1 MSFPGFARRLF
12 QNEGAGPLLRKE
24 IIPETITKDDILN
37 ISQESTQ
44 SGIDKYFPQGCRMF
58 FQQKAAPSGWTKVT
72 TYNDCAIRLVN
83 GDLSNRTNGYSFSGC
98 FASGRGTSAVT
109 ISMGT
114 YGATLSSGQMG
125 SHSHGAW
132 HKWASGHDASYDFD
146 EGGGHYTSNTD
157 HGTDALNTGRDDGRD
172 SKYNRGSWQDNV
184 IGWSGNNSGS
194 HSHGTW
200 NNAHSHV
207 TDMNVNYVDTILC
220 ERA

>member
-114 YGATLSSGQMG
+114 YDATLSVGQLAAHG
-125 SHSHGAW
+125 HLYHSPGTMI
-132 HKWASGHDASYDFD
+132 GY
-146 EGGGHYTSNTD
+146 GGGSPYNGASWGEYGNDYGWGTSNT
-157 HGTDALNTGRDDGRD
+157 
-172 SKYNRGSWQDNV
+172 GSNQ
-184 IGWSGNNSGS
+184 G

-200 NNAHSHV
+200 NNAHSHAV
-207 TDMNVNYVDTILC
+207 DLNVNYVDVILC
-220 ERA
+220 ERV

>member
-12 QNEGAGPLLRKE
+12 ENGGTGPLLRKE

-58 FQQKAAPSGWTKVT
+58 FQQEKAPSGWAKVT
-72 TYNDCAIRLVN
+72 TYNDCAIRLVS
-83 GDLSNRTNGYSFSGC
+83 DALSNRTNGYTFSGC
-98 FASGRGTSAVT
+98 FASGRGTNAVQ

-114 YGATLSSGQMG
+114 YDTTLSVGQLAAHG
-125 SHSHGAW
+125 HLYHSPGTMI
-132 HKWASGHDASYDFD
+132 GY
-146 EGGGHYTSNTD
+146 GGGRPYDGVSWGEYGNDYGWGTSNT
-157 HGTDALNTGRDDGRD
+157 
-172 SKYNRGSWQDNV
+172 GSNQ
-184 IGWSGNNSGS
+184 G

-207 TDMNVNYVDTILC
+207 TDMNVNYIDTILC

>member
-1 MSFPGFARRLF
+1 MP
-12 QNEGAGPLLRKE
+12 
-24 IIPETITKDDILN
+24 
-37 ISQESTQ
+37 ISDYSTTADNNTSI
-44 SGIDKYFPQGCRMF
+44 SGINVAERCLPSNINNAIRQLMADLAAYREDVTADIAAAVSSAQTNFDKYFPQGCRMF

-98 FASGRGTSAVT
+98 FASGRGTTAVS

-114 YGATLSSGQMG
+114 YDTTLSEGQLAAHGHSYHSPGTMKGYGGGAPYNGESWGEYGNDNGWRTSGAG
-125 SHSHGAW
+125 SNLGHSH
-132 HKWASGHDASYDFD
+132 D
-146 EGGGHYTSNTD
+146 
-157 HGTDALNTGRDDGRD
+157 
-172 SKYNRGSWQDNV
+172 
-184 IGWSGNNSGS
+184 
-194 HSHGTW
+194 TW

>member
-12 QNEGAGPLLRKE
+12 ENGGAGPLLRKE

-37 ISQESTQ
+37 ISQESAQ

-58 FQQKAAPSGWTKVT
+58 FQQEKAPSGWAKVT
-72 TYNDCAIRLVN
+72 TYNDCAIRLVS
-83 GDLSNRTNGYSFSGC
+83 DALSNRTNGYTFSGC
-98 FASGRGTSAVT
+98 FASGRGTNAVQ

-114 YGATLSSGQMG
+114 YDTTLSVGQLAAHG
-125 SHSHGAW
+125 HSYHSPGTMI
-132 HKWASGHDASYDFD
+132 GY
-146 EGGGHYTSNTD
+146 GGGRPYDGVSWGENGNENGWWTSN
-157 HGTDALNTGRDDGRD
+157 A
-172 SKYNRGSWQDNV
+172 GSNW
-184 IGWSGNNSGS
+184 G
-194 HSHGTW
+194 HAHGTW

>member
-37 ISQESTQ
+37 FSQESTQ
-44 SGIDKYFPQGCRMF
+44 SVIDKYFPQGCRMF
-58 FQQKAAPSGWTKVT
+58 FQQEKAPSGWTKVT
-72 TYNDCAIRLVN
+72 TYNDCAIRLVS
-83 GDLSNRTNGYSFSGC
+83 DALSNRTNGYTFSGC
-98 FASGRGTSAVT
+98 FASGRGTNAVQ

-114 YGATLSSGQMG
+114 YDATLSVGQLAAHAHNFNDHFTGNVGLKQDGDDDG
-125 SHSHGAW
+125 SHYSWRAQSTT
-132 HKWASGHDASYDFD
+132 SG
-146 EGGGHYTSNTD
+146 YTGSNW
-157 HGTDALNTGRDDGRD
+157 G
-172 SKYNRGSWQDNV
+172 
-184 IGWSGNNSGS
+184 

>member
-44 SGIDKYFPQGCRMF
+44 SGIDKYFPQRCRMF
-58 FQQKAAPSGWTKVT
+58 FQQEKAPSGWAKVT
-72 TYNDCAIRLVN
+72 TYNDCAIRLVS
-83 GDLSNRTNGYSFSGC
+83 DALSNRTNGYTFSGC
-98 FASGRGTSAVT
+98 FASGRGTNAVQ

-114 YGATLSSGQMG
+114 YDATLSSLQMP
-125 SHSHGAW
+125 SHTHGLW
-132 HKWASGHDASYDFD
+132 ELFVDA
-146 EGGGHYTSNTD
+146 GGG
-157 HGTDALNTGRDDGRD
+157 GWDAWAVARYGNQNG
-172 SKYNRGSWQDNV
+172 
-184 IGWSGNNSGS
+184 SGNYYGDAVGYSGSGGGGGGS

>member
-12 QNEGAGPLLRKE
+12 QNGGAGPLLRKE

-37 ISQESTQ
+37 ISQESAQ

-58 FQQKAAPSGWTKVT
+58 FQQEKAPSGWAKVT
-72 TYNDCAIRLVN
+72 TYNDCAIRLVS
-83 GDLSNRTNGYSFSGC
+83 DALSNRTNGYTFSGC
-98 FASGRGTSAVT
+98 FASGRGTNAVQ

-114 YGATLSSGQMG
+114 YDATLSVGQLAAHG
-125 SHSHGAW
+125 HSYHSPGTM
-132 HKWASGHDASYDFD
+132 KGY
-146 EGGGHYTSNTD
+146 GGGSPYNGESWGEYGNDNGWWTSTAGSN
-157 HGTDALNTGRDDGRD
+157 HGHA
-172 SKYNRGSWQDNV
+172 
-184 IGWSGNNSGS
+184 
-194 HSHGTW
+194 HGTW

>member
-83 GDLSNRTNGYSFSGC
+83 GSIANRTNGYTFSGC
-98 FASGRGTSAVT
+98 FASGRGTNAVQ

-114 YGATLSSGQMG
+114 YDATLSVGQLA
-125 SHSHGAW
+125 SHNHSFNKNSQNFIVDVDGGR
-132 HKWASGHDASYDFD
+132 WAS
-146 EGGGHYTSNTD
+146 T
-157 HGTDALNTGRDDGRD
+157 HGTDDPRGFDFADFSNIIGYTGSNWG
-172 SKYNRGSWQDNV
+172 
-184 IGWSGNNSGS
+184 
-194 HSHGTW
+194 HAHGTW